1 VINNVAYTEGS
12 GLTVDRGNGRIT
24 FSSAPSTGTN
34 NVIITAGKTVSG
46 FPEKIKNCTFS
57 IAFGGSNDT
66 RMFLSGNPNMPE
78 YAFRSGLI

>member
-1 VINNVAYTEGS
+1 MGEG
-12 GLTVDRGNGRIT
+12 GGFTVDRINGKIT
-24 FSSAPSTGTN
+24 FGVAPAKGTN

-57 IAFGGSNDT
+57 VAFGGANDT
-66 RMFLSGNPNMPE
+66 RVFLSGNVNMPE